1 MNGNQPTAPT
11 IALPTLSGPPTGLSA
26 AKEQKLNELL
36 NQYRADQITPQQYHE
51 QRAKI
56 LAEP

>member
-1 MNGNQPTAPT
+1 M
-11 IALPTLSGPPTGLSA
+11 ALPTLSGPPTGLSA

-36 NQYRADQITPQQYHE
+36 TQYRQDLITPQQYHE